1 METIYADIPLC
12 MSVFKHDKLC
22 VVCIGCYKM
31 RELNKY
37 AGVCVNGV
45 YKKRHPDFL
54 WKISY
59 KISDDSICKELSH
72 FLKW

>member
-1 METIYADIPLC
+1 
-12 MSVFKHDKLC
+12 
-22 VVCIGCYKM
+22 M